1 LDFAEYVILFF
12 EVIVLGS
19 REGAMKKRSI
29 FGINEEVKVEM
40 VGDNGRG

>member
-19 REGAMKKRSI
+19 RKSTMEKRSVL
-29 FGINEEVKVEM
+29 GINEEIKVKM
-40 VGDNGRG
+40 VRNNGRG